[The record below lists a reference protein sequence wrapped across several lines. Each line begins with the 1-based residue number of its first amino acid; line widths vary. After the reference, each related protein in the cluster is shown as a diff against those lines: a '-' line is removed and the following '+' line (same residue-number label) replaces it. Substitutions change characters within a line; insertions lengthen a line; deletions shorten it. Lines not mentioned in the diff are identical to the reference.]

1 MAAHYYF
8 ALSFAG
14 LSCISDISGVHGP
27 RISLQIFPG
36 AKIIKHMRWGMAYAT
51 LVPKMFNIPP
61 PNTQERQLIHIV
73 ALIF

>member
-1 MAAHYYF
+1 MAVRYYF

-14 LSCISDISGVHGP
+14 LSCISDISGVHGQ

-51 LVPKMFNIPP
+51 LVPKMLYV
-61 PNTQERQLIHIV
+61 QLTI
-73 ALIF
+73 

>member
-27 RISLQIFPG
+27 RISSQILPG
-36 AKIIKHMRWGMAYAT
+36 VKNINHVRRGMAYAT